1 MGVRPLIGL
10 EGNFLST
17 FSEFLPVIS
26 PLWGH
31 PQHTRHWRDFPK
43 LVDLSE
49 LSPLIGLLW
58 DLQQFADLQPGL
70 PQLVGLWWVVDL
82 RGGSSTVIELLMTLS

>member
-1 MGVRPLIGL
+1 MPA
-10 EGNFLST
+10 EA
-17 FSEFLPVIS
+17 
-26 PLWGH
+26 
-31 PQHTRHWRDFPK
+31 
-43 LVDLSE
+43 SE
-49 LSPLIGLLW
+49 LSPLVGLLW

>member
-1 MGVRPLIGL
+1 MRGFDMFGS
-10 EGNFLST
+10 ST
-17 FSEFLPVIS
+17 CRILVTTACLCGSRHSRATRREAG
-26 PLWGH
+26 WGM
-31 PQHTRHWRDFPK
+31 PAEA
-43 LVDLSE
+43 SE
-49 LSPLIGLLW
+49 LSPLVGLLW